1 MMIYILDICLFEALC
16 SRYILLNKEKQK
28 AIQAIHAHYHNY
40 IITFTRTSLSSC
52 EPKMFL

>member
-1 MMIYILDICLFEALC
+1 MIYILDVCLFEALC

-28 AIQAIHAHYHNY
+28 AIQAIHTHYHNY